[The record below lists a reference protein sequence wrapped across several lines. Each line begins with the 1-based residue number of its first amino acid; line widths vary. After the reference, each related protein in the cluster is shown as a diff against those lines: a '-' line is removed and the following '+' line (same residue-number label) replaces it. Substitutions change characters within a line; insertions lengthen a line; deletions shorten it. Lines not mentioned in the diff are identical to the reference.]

1 MSFYSCLEYLPVIII
16 GLAMIIRVVGL
27 LKNDAQSEDYACI
40 GQSPTGSSDCYYI
53 FRIKRRLDGYRC
65 YIVRTP
71 SFRGRSTSAH
81 TIHYLTDSAGKYICF
96 TAKINKLQQAQTLC
110 RTWADQAQKY
120 IETGRPF
127 S

>member
-1 MSFYSCLEYLPVIII
+1 MRLYSYLDYLPVIII
-16 GLAMIIRVVGL
+16 GLVTIIRIVFLQKSGR
-27 LKNDAQSEDYACI
+27 QSEEYNCI
-40 GQSPTGSSDCYYI
+40 GHSRKGSSDCYYK
-53 FRIKRRLDGYRC
+53 FRIKRRGDGYRC

-71 SFRGRSTSAH
+71 SFRGRSTAAH

-96 TAKINKLQQAQTLC
+96 TAKIKKLQQAQTLC